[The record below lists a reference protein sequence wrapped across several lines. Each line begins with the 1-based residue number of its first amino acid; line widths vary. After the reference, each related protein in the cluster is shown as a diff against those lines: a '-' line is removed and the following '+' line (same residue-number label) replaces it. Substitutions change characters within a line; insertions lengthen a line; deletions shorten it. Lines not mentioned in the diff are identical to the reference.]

1 MTDPVRI
8 ADQAAR
14 DRALDPATS
23 FIVQA
28 PAGSGKT
35 GLLTQRY
42 LVLLASAE
50 HPEEV
55 VAITFTRKAANEM
68 RERVLKALDAAR
80 NADRPEKPHE
90 AHTWEL
96 ARTVLER
103 DIALQWH
110 LALNPERLR
119 IFTIDS
125 FCSALTRQMPVLSR
139 FGAPPSAT
147 DDPERLYRDAAQA
160 ALVHLDENDPWSG
173 SVARLLRHFDNNMP
187 VARRQLAEML
197 ARRDQWLRH
206 LVDGRESG
214 ERRLHLEQ
222 ALLVINRAALEQ
234 LAGLAPAEL
243 STEVAALARYAA
255 NQLTDKPDH
264 PAHACASLATWPG
277 SALEQRRLWE
287 GLANWLL
294 TKDENGK
301 WRTKIDKTI
310 GFPPKETKGSSS
322 QRKLGS
328 SSSNK
333 VLDSGP
339 GLPPAGAGPRRNDG
353 GVGVS
358 DQREDMK
365 ARMTA
370 LLDKLRS
377 GPPEFRNVL
386 AAVRTL
392 PAERYDDASWEVIEA
407 LTDVL
412 LLAVAELTV
421 AFKRSGQ
428 ADFTAIAQGAVE
440 ALGTPDAPTDLA
452 LHLDYRIRHLLV
464 DEFQDTS
471 VSQFELLERLTAGWH
486 PGDGRTLFVVG
497 DPMQSIYRF
506 RQAEV
511 GLYLKARHR
520 GVGTVKLEP
529 LTLSVNFRSQAGV
542 VGWVNNAFARILP
555 AQEDIAAGAVPY
567 APAVA
572 RHAAGDGLAV
582 EVHAFVEDEGAAE
595 AQRVAGL
602 IEAARAGNPES
613 GIAVLVRSRAH
624 LALIA
629 PRLKERGLAF
639 RAVEI
644 EALDERPV
652 VQDLLS
658 LTRALT
664 HLADRAAWLA
674 VLRAPWCGLT
684 LADLEALAG
693 DEHDR
698 ALWNQMHDPA
708 RLARLSDDGRAR
720 LVRTRERLA
729 PALAGV
735 GYQRLR
741 RVVEGAWLALGGG
754 ACVEKETDLEDA
766 RIYLDLIDAL
776 DEGGTLPDS
785 RQLAERMDKLFALP
799 DVQAPE
805 SLQLMTIHK
814 AKGLEFDTV
823 ILPGIGRRP
832 RGDSPP
838 LLRWMQVTQEEGG
851 TNLLLAPIR
860 ATGAD
865 HDALYNYIGA
875 RESEKQRHEY
885 GRLLYVAATR
895 AKQRLHLLGSVNR
908 NDQGEPSPP
917 GKSTLLALLWPMVEA
932 EFRQAA
938 ENNLTACA
946 EPVEARSNGNLRR
959 LQGEWTPP
967 PLPPAVAWQAG
978 ALPPLPDELPAVEF
992 DWASETTRHVGT
1004 VVHRALQQIGR
1015 EGRAHWT
1022 PERLDALLAG
1032 FLLALA
1038 RQGVPPDKLAD
1049 ATKRVQDA
1057 VARALKDRRGAWL
1070 FDPAHTQAKSEYPL
1084 SFDDHGQL
1092 VTVIIDRSFVD
1103 AHGTRWIVDFKTST
1117 HTGGGLDAFLG
1128 REQERYRGQLEHY
1141 AAVLR
1146 KLESRPIRLGL
1157 YFPLL
1162 GGWREWEAG

>member
-1 MTDPVRI
+1 MTNDPHRL
-8 ADQAAR
+8 ADTAAR
-14 DRALDPATS
+14 DRALDPTVS

-42 LVLLASAE
+42 LVLLARAE

-68 RERVLKALDAAR
+68 RERVLKALDEAR
-80 NADRPEKPHE
+80 NLEQPKEPHK
-90 AHTWEL
+90 AKTWDL

-103 DIALQWH
+103 DIALQWQ

-160 ALVHLDENDPWSG
+160 ALEHLDENDPWSN

-187 VARRQLAEML
+187 VARKQLVEML
-197 ARRDQWLRH
+197 KRRDQWMRH

-214 ERRLHLEQ
+214 ERRAHLER
-222 ALLVINRAALEQ
+222 ALLAINHTALAQ
-234 LAGLAPAEL
+234 LAALAPAEL
-243 STEVAALARYAA
+243 AKEAGALARYASS
-255 NQLTDKPDH
+255 QLAQTPDH
-264 PAHACASLATWPG
+264 PVHACASLATWPG
-277 SALEQRRLWE
+277 DMLEQRIQWE
-287 GLANWLL
+287 GLAELLL
-294 TKDENGK
+294 TGSGE
-301 WRTKIDKTI
+301 WRKAVNVKN
-310 GFPPKETKGSSS
+310 GFPPAVKKG
-322 QRKLGS
+322 G
-328 SSSNK
+328 NP
-333 VLDSGP
+333 VEN
-339 GLPPAGAGPRRNDG
+339 A
-353 GVGVS
+353 
-358 DQREDMK
+358 QREDMK
-365 ARMTA
+365 ERMNA
-370 LLDKLRS
+370 LLDQLRA
-377 GPPEFRNVL
+377 GPPEFRDAL
-386 AAVRTL
+386 AGMRSL

-428 ADFTAIAQGAVE
+428 ADFTAIAQGAVD
-440 ALGTPDAPTDLA
+440 ALGRPDAPTDLA

-471 VSQFELLERLTAGWH
+471 VSQFELLERLTAGWQ
-486 PGDGRTLFVVG
+486 PNDGRTLFVVG

-511 GLYLKARHR
+511 GLYLKARHQ
-520 GVGTVKLEP
+520 GVGTVQLEP
-529 LTLSVNFRSQAGV
+529 LTLSVNFRSQAEV
-542 VGWVNNAFARILP
+542 VAWVNDAFARILP

-572 RHAAGDGLAV
+572 QHAAGDGPAV
-582 EVHAFVEDEGAAE
+582 EVHAFVEDEGERE

-602 IEAARAGNPES
+602 IAAARANHPQAS
-613 GIAVLVRSRAH
+613 IAVLVRSRTH
-624 LALIA
+624 LAYIA
-629 PRLKERGLAF
+629 PRLKEARLAF

-693 DEHDR
+693 SEHDR

-708 RLARLSDDGRAR
+708 RLAALSDEGRAR
-720 LVRTRERLA
+720 LTRTRDLLA
-729 PALAGV
+729 PALARV
-735 GYQRLR
+735 GHQRLR

-766 RIYLDLIDAL
+766 RLYLDLIDAL

-785 RQLAERMDKLFALP
+785 RQLAERMDNLFALP
-799 DVQAPE
+799 DVQAPDT
-805 SLQLMTIHK
+805 LQLMTIHK

-823 ILPGIGRRP
+823 ILPGLGKTT
-832 RGDSPP
+832 GSDKPP
-838 LLRWMQVTQEEGG
+838 LLRWMESPHTEAGA
-851 TNLLLAPIR
+851 TDLLLAPIR

-875 RESEKQRHEY
+875 RETEKARNEN
-885 GRLLYVAATR
+885 GRVLYVAATR
-895 AKQRLHLLGSVNR
+895 ARRHLHLLGSVKRDKDNAIR
-908 NDQGEPSPP
+908 PP
-917 GKSTLLALLWPMVEA
+917 DARTLLALLWPMVEA
-932 EFRQAA
+932 EFEQANGA
-938 ENNLTACA
+938 AVETPASA
-946 EPVEARSNGNLRR
+946 EPAARNGNLRR
-959 LQGEWTPP
+959 LQARWTPP
-967 PLPPAVAWQAG
+967 PLPPAVAWEAG
-978 ALPPLPDELPAVEF
+978 TLPPLPDELPAVEF

-1015 EGRAHWT
+1015 EGLAPWT
-1022 PERLDALLAG
+1022 PDRLNTLLTG
-1032 FLLALA
+1032 FKLALA
-1038 RQGVPPDKLAD
+1038 RQGVPQDKLVD
-1049 ATKRVQDA
+1049 AAQRVSEA
-1057 VARALKDRRGAWL
+1057 VAGALKDKRGAWL
-1070 FDPAHTQAKSEYPL
+1070 FDPTHTQAKSEYPL

-1092 VTVIIDRSFVD
+1092 VTVIIDRTFIDKDGV
-1103 AHGTRWIVDFKTST
+1103 RWIVDFKTGPHS
-1117 HTGGGLDAFLG
+1117 GGGVEEFLD
-1128 REQERYRGQLEHY
+1128 REKERYRGQLEKY
-1141 AAVLR
+1141 AAVLG
-1146 KLESRPIRLGL
+1146 KVDSRPIRLGL

-1162 GGWREWEAG
+1162 GGWREWESE

>member
-1 MTDPVRI
+1 MTDHARI

-14 DRALDPATS
+14 DRALDPDSS

-42 LVLLASAE
+42 LVLLARAE

-55 VAITFTRKAANEM
+55 IAITFTRKAANEM
-68 RERVLKALDAAR
+68 RERVLKALDEAR
-80 NADRPEKPHE
+80 TADRPEEAHK
-90 AHTWEL
+90 AHTWDL

-160 ALVHLDENDPWSG
+160 ALAHLEEEDAWSG

-187 VARRQLAEML
+187 VARSQLVEML
-197 ARRDQWLRH
+197 KRRDQWMRH

-214 ERRLHLEQ
+214 ERRAHLER
-222 ALLVINRAALEQ
+222 ALLAINRAALAT
-234 LAGLAPAEL
+234 LAQQAPAEL
-243 STEVAALARYAA
+243 SAEVAALARYASS
-255 NQLTDKPDH
+255 QLTDQPDH
-264 PAHACASLATWPG
+264 PVHACASLATWPG
-277 SALEQRRLWE
+277 AVLEQRKQWQ
-287 GLANWLL
+287 GLAKLLL
-294 TKDENGK
+294 TDNGE
-301 WRTKIDKTI
+301 WRKAVNVKN
-310 GFPPKETKGSSS
+310 GFPPPKKKGSKQSE
-322 QRKLGS
+322 
-328 SSSNK
+328 
-333 VLDSGP
+333 
-339 GLPPAGAGPRRNDG
+339 
-353 GVGVS
+353 
-358 DQREDMK
+358 DQKRQDMK
-365 ARMTA
+365 DRMTA
-370 LLDKLRS
+370 LLDRLRAGS
-377 GPPEFRNVL
+377 PEFGEAL
-386 AAVRTL
+386 AGVRTL

-428 ADFTAIAQGAVE
+428 ADFTAIAQGAVD
-440 ALGTPDAPTDLA
+440 ALGTPEAPTDLA

-471 VSQFELLERLTAGWH
+471 VSQFELLERLTGGWQ

-511 GLYLKARHR
+511 GLYLRARHH
-520 GVGTVKLEP
+520 GVGSVKLEP
-529 LTLSVNFRSQAGV
+529 LTLTVNFRSQAGV
-542 VGWVNNAFARILP
+542 VAWVNEAFARILP

-572 RHAAGDGLAV
+572 QHEAGDGPAV
-582 EVHAFVEDEGAAE
+582 TVHAFIEDEGERE
-595 AQRVAGL
+595 AQRVAEL
-602 IEAARAGNPES
+602 IAAARTNYPE
-613 GIAVLVRSRAH
+613 GRIAVLVRSRTH
-624 LALIA
+624 LAYIA
-629 PRLKERGLAF
+629 PRLKDARLAF

-664 HLADRAAWLA
+664 HRADRAAWLA
-674 VLRAPWCGLT
+674 LLRAPWCGLT
-684 LADLEALAG
+684 LADLEALVH
-693 DEHDR
+693 DEHDQS
-698 ALWNQMHDPA
+698 LWNQMHDPE
-708 RLARLSDDGRAR
+708 RLAALSDDGRAR
-720 LVRTRERLA
+720 LTRTRDRLA
-729 PALAGV
+729 PALASV
-735 GYQRLR
+735 GHQRLR

-766 RIYLDLIDAL
+766 RLYLDLIDAL

-785 RQLAERMDKLFALP
+785 RQLAERMDQLFALP

-805 SLQLMTIHK
+805 TLQLMTIHK

-823 ILPGIGRRP
+823 ILPGLGKAT
-832 RGDSPP
+832 GSDKPP
-838 LLRWMQVTQEEGG
+838 LLRWMESPHAEEGA
-851 TNLLLAPIR
+851 TDLLLAPIR

-875 RESEKQRHEY
+875 RETDKTRHEL
-885 GRLLYVAATR
+885 GRVLYVAATR
-895 AKQRLHLLGSVNR
+895 ARKKLHLLGSVKR
-908 NDQGEPSPP
+908 NARDELNAPD
-917 GKSTLLALLWPMVEA
+917 KRTLLALLWPMVQA
-932 EFRQAA
+932 EFEQVNGEA
-938 ENNLTACA
+938 TATHA
-946 EPVEARSNGNLRR
+946 TDEPARREGNLRR
-959 LQGEWTPP
+959 LQDGWMPP
-967 PLPPAVAWQAG
+967 ALPPAVAWQAG
-978 ALPPLPDELPAVEF
+978 TLPPLPDELPPVEF
-992 DWASETTRHVGT
+992 DWASETTRHVGS

-1015 EGRAHWT
+1015 EGLAPWS
-1022 PERLDALLAG
+1022 PERIKALVPG
-1032 FLLALA
+1032 FSLALA
-1038 RQGVPPDKLAD
+1038 RQGVPQDKLVD
-1049 ATKRVQDA
+1049 AARRVQEA
-1057 VARALKDRRGAWL
+1057 VLKALHDPRGAWL
-1070 FDPAHTQAKSEYPL
+1070 FDTSHTQAKSEYPL

-1092 VTVIIDRSFVD
+1092 ATVIIDRTFIDKDGV
-1103 AHGTRWIVDFKTST
+1103 RWIVDFKTGPHS
-1117 HTGGGLDAFLG
+1117 GGGVEEFLD
-1128 REQERYRGQLEHY
+1128 REQQRYRGQLEKY
-1141 AAVLR
+1141 AAVLQQ
-1146 KLESRPIRLGL
+1146 LDPRPVKLGL

-1162 GGWREWEAG
+1162 GGWREWGVD